1 MSFAKRHIQLRFN
14 TEKEKVNGALPPW
27 RVLVDGVE
35 HLAASVRFEVP
46 TWTTEDLLPSGQK
59 KWHIS
64 CAGEVFWDDSRQS
77 CTIR

>member
-1 MSFAKRHIQLRFN
+1 MGKIQLRFN
-14 TEKEKVNGALPPW
+14 TEKEKTDANAPPW

-35 HLAASVRFEVP
+35 QLATSVRIEVP
-46 TWTTEDLLPSGQK
+46 TWTTEDLLSTGQK

-64 CAGEVFWDDSRQS
+64 CEGTVSWDSTH